1 MAALAEKIFRS
12 AVRRVLFPEC
22 EKGSL
27 PSALLFLVATQN
39 FSLSLMTVLKRVAP
53 ARGTEKSRSS
63 SLSRPFVFFRSRGRG
78 GQRLK
83 ATPTHPPPSPGNA
96 RAFFPFIREPGSAG
110 GSHSARTT
118 RHAFSRFLFLF
129 GVVDSQQRAGL
140 IIISQWPERHR
151 TGLAEEEAPLPQRQP
166 SRGGQPRSDPGGI
179 RGKWLLPGEE
189 VRSFIRR
196 KK

>member
-1 MAALAEKIFRS
+1 M
-12 AVRRVLFPEC
+12 LFPEC
-22 EKGSL
+22 EKGSP

-39 FSLSLMTVLKRVAP
+39 SSLSLMTVLKRVAP

-63 SLSRPFVFFRSRGRG
+63 SLSRPFVFFALG
-78 GQRLK
+78 GGGAK
-83 ATPTHPPPSPGNA
+83 VKSNADAPSPLA
-96 RAFFPFIREPGSAG
+96 RECAGFFSFIREPGSAG

-151 TGLAEEEAPLPQRQP
+151 TGLAEEKAPLPQRQP

-196 KK
+196 KT